1 MRIVGISISS
11 AKDTDK
17 VADGV
22 VLGYGAIAKR
32 DGRRGLVGVSYI
44 NGKHLFGKSV
54 AAIGAAGLAIGLA
67 LQGSLA
73 NFAGGVLI
81 MLFRPFRA
89 GDWIEAQG
97 VSGSVDSI
105 QIFHTTLKTADNKVV
120 IVPNGSLSN
129 GHITNYSRESTR
141 RADINLGIDYSSD
154 IRLAREVLLK
164 IAEDP
169 RVLRDPE
176 PVVFVTGLGD
186 SAVNLSLRVWVA
198 TPDFWP
204 VTFGFTELAK
214 ERLLEIAVVITG
226 PQLSPRVEGPVI
238 VVYPEGTWYTYMD
251 EKVLDEIIE
260 EHLRHG
266 RPVER
271 DAEGHSAAE
280 RVTND
285 DRLLVRRELIQQV
298 LRERTGAV

>member
-1 MRIVGISISS
+1 MEMNIEQLV
-11 AKDTDK
+11 K
-17 VADGV
+17 VSEAWLPV
-22 VLGYGAIAKR
+22 VLEYSGKLTLALITL
-32 DGRRGLVGVSYI
+32 LVGWWLISKVTGSIGRLLNMRQVDRALSSFIGSLVSI
-44 NGKHLFGKSV
+44 VLKVLLLISV
-54 AAIGAAGLAIGLA
+54 ASMIGVETTSFIAMIGAAGLAIGLA

-141 RADINLGIDYSSD
+141 RVDINLGIDYSSD
-154 IRLAREVLLK
+154 IKQAREVLLD
-164 IAEDP
+164 IAKDP
-169 RVLRDPE
+169 RVRQDPA

-186 SAVNLSLRVWVA
+186 SAINLSLRIWVA

-204 VTFGFTELAK
+204 VTFAFTEQAK
-214 ERLLEIAVVITG
+214 ERLSEAGIGIPFPQRVV
-226 PQLSPRVEGPVI
+226 
-238 VVYPEGTWYTYMD
+238 
-251 EKVLDEIIE
+251 
-260 EHLRHG
+260 HL
-266 RPVER
+266 V
-271 DAEGHSAAE
+271 
-280 RVTND
+280 
-285 DRLLVRRELIQQV
+285 QQ
-298 LRERTGAV
+298 AD